1 MGGNA
6 SQQGRG
12 EAETALYAVRGGA
25 REVFGP
31 FLPKPRLPP
40 LSSPVRFKYYLNPPR
55 RFQQR
60 SGSPRSRFAYT
71 CSNSPAQGY
80 PVASEIHTLRAVI
93 RIRAPIL
100 SNRSRIV
107 VHCAR
112 AIFVPANPSRRS
124 ASRTQYPIDE
134 KYNRI

>member
-1 MGGNA
+1 M
-6 SQQGRG
+6 
-12 EAETALYAVRGGA
+12 ALDAVRGGG

-40 LSSPVRFKYYLNPPR
+40 LSSPVRFKYYLNPPCRFSAAQWFPPFEIFIDLFELSRPRVPR
-55 RFQQR
+55 RQR
-60 SGSPRSRFAYT
+60 NPHFA
-71 CSNSPAQGY
+71 
-80 PVASEIHTLRAVI
+80 RRD

-124 ASRTQYPIDE
+124 ASTTQYPIDE
-134 KYNRI
+134 KYKRI